1 MAPRMTEQ
9 MRTVL
14 RVLLDVHRADPNRE
28 IYGLQL
34 CEELGLG
41 FSTVY
46 RILGRLHDESGWV
59 DRRDENVG
67 SQRIRRA
74 PRVYF
79 RLNDEGARCARRAL
93 EGHREADQYGSR
105 LS

>member
-1 MAPRMTEQ
+1 MATRMTEQ

-46 RILGRLHDESGWV
+46 RILGRLHDESRWV
-59 DRRDENVG
+59 DRRYKIVG
-67 SQRIRRA
+67 SKRIQGA
-74 PRVYF
+74 PLFYF
-79 RLNDEGARCARRAL
+79 RLNDEGARCARQAL
-93 EGHREADQYGSR
+93 EGHREADQEGSR
-105 LS
+105 R

>member
-1 MAPRMTEQ
+1 MVPRTTEQ
-9 MRTVL
+9 MRAML

-41 FSTVY
+41 FSTLY
-46 RILGRLHDESGWV
+46 RILGRLHDAYGWV

-67 SQRIRRA
+67 GQHIRRA

-79 RLNDEGARCARRAL
+79 RLNEKGARCAGQAL
-93 EGHREADQYGSR
+93 AAHREADQ
-105 LS
+105 

>member
-14 RVLLDVHRADPNRE
+14 HVLLDVHRADPNRE
-28 IYGLQL
+28 IYGLRL

-46 RILGRLHDESGWV
+46 RILGRLHDQSGWV
-59 DRRDENVG
+59 DRRDEDVG
-67 SQRIRRA
+67 SQRFRRA

-79 RLNDEGARCARRAL
+79 RLNDEGARCARQAL
-93 EGHREADQYGSR
+93 EGHREADRYGSR
-105 LS
+105 RS

>member
-1 MAPRMTEQ
+1 MTEQ
-9 MRTVL
+9 MRAVL
-14 RVLLDVHRADPNRE
+14 GVLLDVHRADPNRE

-34 CEELGLG
+34 CQELGLG

-79 RLNDEGARCARRAL
+79 RLNDDGAHFASQAL
-93 EGHREADQYGSR
+93 GGHREADQYGDRCS
-105 LS
+105 

>member
-1 MAPRMTEQ
+1 MAPKMTEH
-9 MRTVL
+9 MRAVL

-46 RILGRLHDESGWV
+46 RILGRLHDESRWV
-59 DRRDENVG
+59 DRRYENVG
-67 SQRIRRA
+67 SQRIQRA

-79 RLNDEGARCARRAL
+79 RLNDEGARCARQAL
-93 EGHREADQYGSR
+93 EGPREADQEGSR
-105 LS
+105 RF

>member
-1 MAPRMTEQ
+1 MAPRMTEP

-14 RVLLDVHRADPNRE
+14 RLLLDVHRADPQRE

-34 CEELGLG
+34 REELGLTY
-41 FSTVY
+41 STVY
-46 RILGRLHDESGWV
+46 RILGRLHEESGWV
-59 DRRDENVG
+59 DRRDESVG

-79 RLNDEGARCARRAL
+79 RLNDEGARCARQAL
-93 EGHREADQYGSR
+93 EGHREGDQCGSSR
-105 LS
+105 S